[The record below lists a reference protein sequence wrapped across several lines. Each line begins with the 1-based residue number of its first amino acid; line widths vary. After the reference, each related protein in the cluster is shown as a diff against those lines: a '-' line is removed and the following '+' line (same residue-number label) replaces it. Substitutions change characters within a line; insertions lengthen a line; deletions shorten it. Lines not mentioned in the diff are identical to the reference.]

1 MHLTYFKMNKII
13 PLIIVMLILSSCG
26 KKDKTTVDSVIE
38 SKDLKSIRLK
48 KSEMVVEQNEI
59 KEQIK
64 RLDIAISELDDRRK
78 VPLITTFVVKEEIF
92 DHYLEIQGNVT
103 TRDLLV
109 IYPEFSG
116 ILTNVYVKEGQWVKK
131 GQVLGKID
139 DGGLSQQLA
148 QLNIQVDLAKT
159 TFERQ
164 QRLWDQKIG
173 SEMQYLQA
181 KSNYE
186 AQTQAIGQLEQQVS
200 KTIITAPFSGT
211 IDDVLTEQGSVVL
224 PGQTPLMR
232 IVNLN
237 NMYIVTDVPEKYVS
251 NITINKRVEVEFPV
265 LNKKI
270 ESKVRQVGSFI
281 NPSNRTFKVEV
292 AIPNKEKSIKP
303 NLTAKLRINDYSN
316 PNALLIPQSII
327 SENAN
332 GEQYIYVIKNKTSNN
347 EAFAE
352 KVVIETSL
360 TQGDVI
366 EVITGLEPGME
377 IIQEGARSVN
387 DGQKVK
393 IINPES

>member
-1 MHLTYFKMNKII
+1 MNKII
-13 PLIIVMLILSSCG
+13 TLLITIVMLSACG
-26 KKDKTTVDSVIE
+26 KKDQTTVESVIE
-38 SKDLKSIRLK
+38 SKDLKTIRLK
-48 KSEMVVEQNEI
+48 KSELVTLQNEI

-64 RLDIAISELDDRRK
+64 LLDISIEELDQDK
-78 VPLITTFVVKEEIF
+78 KIPLITTFKLEETVF
-92 DHYLEIQGNVT
+92 DHFLELQGNVT
-103 TRDLLV
+103 TKDLLV
-109 IYPEFSG
+109 IYPEYSG
-116 ILTNVYVKEGQWVKK
+116 ILTNVYVKDGQSVKK

-148 QLNIQVDLAKT
+148 QLKIQVDLAKT

-232 IVNLN
+232 IVNLD
-237 NMYIVTDVPEKYVS
+237 NMYIETEVPEKYIS
-251 NITINKRVEVEFPV
+251 NITMNKKVEVEFPV
-265 LNKKI
+265 LGKKL
-270 ESKVRQVGSFI
+270 ESRVRQVGDFI

-292 AIPNKEKSIKP
+292 SIPNKEKSIKP

-316 PNALLIPQSII
+316 SKALLIPQSII
-327 SENAN
+327 SENAE
-332 GEQYIYVIKNKTSNN
+332 GEQYIYVIDGKT
-347 EAFAE
+347 EGAE
-352 KVVIETSL
+352 DTAAKIIIETGL
-360 TQGDVI
+360 TQGDFI
-366 EVITGLEPGME
+366 EVTSGLEPGMQV
-377 IIQEGARSVN
+377 IHEGARSVN

-393 IINPES
+393 IINEAS

>member
-1 MHLTYFKMNKII
+1 MNKII
-13 PLIIVMLILSSCG
+13 PLILVMLILSSCG
-26 KKDKTTVDSVIE
+26 KKDETTVESVIE
-38 SKDLKSIRLK
+38 SKDLESIRLK
-48 KSEMVVEQNEI
+48 KSEMVVQQIEI

-78 VPLITTFVVKEEIF
+78 VPLITTFVVKETVF
-92 DHYLEIQGNVT
+92 NHYLEIQGNVT
-103 TRDLLV
+103 TKDLLV

-116 ILTNVYVKEGQWVKK
+116 ILTHVYIKEGQWVNK
-131 GQVLGKID
+131 GQILAKID

-148 QLNIQVDLAKT
+148 QLNIQVELART

-186 AQTQAIGQLEQQVS
+186 AQTQAIGQLEQQVA

-265 LNKKI
+265 LGKKI
-270 ESKVRQVGSFI
+270 NSKVRQVGSFI

-316 PNALLIPQSII
+316 PKALLIPQSII

-332 GEQYIYVIKNKTSNN
+332 GEQYIYVIKNKTSIN
-347 EAFAE
+347 EAIAE
-352 KVVIETSL
+352 KVIIETSL

>member
-1 MHLTYFKMNKII
+1 MNKII
-13 PLIIVMLILSSCG
+13 PLILVMLILSSCG
-26 KKDKTTVDSVIE
+26 KKDNTTVESVIE

-48 KSEMVVEQNEI
+48 KSEMVVQQSEI

-64 RLDIAISELDDRRK
+64 RLDIAISELDDIRK

-92 DHYLEIQGNVT
+92 NHYLEIQGNVT
-103 TRDLLV
+103 TKDLLV

-116 ILTNVYVKEGQWVKK
+116 ILTHVYIKEGQWVNK

-316 PNALLIPQSII
+316 PKALLIPQSII

-332 GEQYIYVIKNKTSNN
+332 GEQYIYVIKNKVSNA

>member
-1 MHLTYFKMNKII
+1 
-13 PLIIVMLILSSCG
+13 MLILSSCG
-26 KKDKTTVDSVIE
+26 KKDETTVESVLE

-48 KSEMVVEQNEI
+48 KSEMVVQQNEI

-64 RLDIAISELDDRRK
+64 RLDIAISELDDQRK
-78 VPLITTFVVKEEIF
+78 VPLITTFIVQEAVF
-92 DHYLEIQGNVT
+92 NHYLEIQGNVT
-103 TRDLLV
+103 TKDLLV

-116 ILTNVYVKEGQWVKK
+116 ILTHVYIKEGQWVKK

-148 QLNIQVDLAKT
+148 QLNVQVELAKT

-186 AQTQAIGQLEQQVS
+186 AQTLAIGQLEQQVS

-232 IVNLN
+232 IVNLE

-265 LNKKI
+265 LGKKI
-270 ESKVRQVGSFI
+270 DSKVRQVGSFI

-316 PNALLIPQSII
+316 PKALLIPQSII

-332 GEQYIYVIKNKTSNN
+332 GEQYIYVIKNKTSDS
-347 EAFAE
+347 EAIAE
-352 KVVIETSL
+352 KIIIETSL

>member
-1 MHLTYFKMNKII
+1 MNKII
-13 PLIIVMLILSSCG
+13 PLILVMLVLSSCG
-26 KKDKTTVDSVIE
+26 KKDETTVESVIE

-48 KSEMVVEQNEI
+48 KSEMVVQQSEI

-64 RLDIAISELDDRRK
+64 RLDIAISELDDIRK
-78 VPLITTFVVKEEIF
+78 VPLITTFVVKEEVF
-92 DHYLEIQGNVT
+92 NHYLEIQGNVT
-103 TRDLLV
+103 TKDLLV

-116 ILTNVYVKEGQWVKK
+116 ILTHVYIKEGQWVNK

-186 AQTQAIGQLEQQVS
+186 AQTLAIGQLEQQVS

-232 IVNLN
+232 IVNLD
-237 NMYIVTDVPEKYVS
+237 NMYIVTNVPEKYVS

-270 ESKVRQVGSFI
+270 DSKVRQVSSFI

-303 NLTAKLRINDYSN
+303 NLTAKLRINDYTN
-316 PNALLIPQSII
+316 PKALLIPQSII
-327 SENAN
+327 SENAD

-347 EAFAE
+347 EASAE
-352 KVVIETSL
+352 KVIIETSL

>member
-1 MHLTYFKMNKII
+1 MNKII
-13 PLIIVMLILSSCG
+13 TLIIITVLFSACG
-26 KKDKTTVDSVIE
+26 EKDQTSVESIIE

-48 KSEMVVEQNEI
+48 KTELVTQQNEI

-64 RLDIAISELDDRRK
+64 RLDIVISELDIDSK
-78 VPLITTFVVKEEIF
+78 VPLITTFIVKEQIF
-92 DHYLEIQGNVT
+92 THYLELQGNVT
-103 TRDLLV
+103 TKDLLV
-109 IYPEFSG
+109 IYPEYSG
-116 ILTNVYVKEGQWVKK
+116 ILTNVYVSEGQWVKK

-148 QLNIQVDLAKT
+148 QLKIQLELAKT

-186 AQTQAIGQLEQQVS
+186 AQAMAISQLEQQVS
-200 KTIITAPFSGT
+200 KTVITAPFSGT

-232 IVNLN
+232 IVNLD
-237 NMYIVTDVPEKYVS
+237 NMYIVSDVPEKYVS
-251 NITINKRVEVEFPV
+251 NITKNKRVEVEFPV

-281 NPSNRTFKVEV
+281 SPNNRTFKVEV
-292 AIPNKEKSIKP
+292 SIPNKEKSIKP
-303 NLTAKLRINDYSN
+303 NLTAKLRINDYTN
-316 PNALLIPQSII
+316 AKALLIPQSII

-332 GEQYIYVIKNKTSNN
+332 GEQYIYVIKNKADETD
-347 EAFAE
+347 AVAE
-352 KVVIETSL
+352 KIIIKTSL
-360 TQGDVI
+360 TQGDLI
-366 EVITGLEPGME
+366 EVIEGLEPGME
-377 IIQEGARSVN
+377 IIREGARSVN
-387 DGQKVK
+387 DGQKVR
-393 IINPES
+393 IINQES

>member
-1 MHLTYFKMNKII
+1 MNKII
-13 PLIIVMLILSSCG
+13 PLILVMLILSSCG
-26 KKDKTTVDSVIE
+26 KKDKTTVESVIE
-38 SKDLKSIRLK
+38 SKDLESIRLK
-48 KSEMVVEQNEI
+48 KSEMVVQQIEI

-78 VPLITTFVVKEEIF
+78 VPLITTFVVKEAVF
-92 DHYLEIQGNVT
+92 NHYLEIQGNVT
-103 TRDLLV
+103 TKDLLV

-116 ILTNVYVKEGQWVKK
+116 ILTHVYIKEGQWVNK
-131 GQVLGKID
+131 GQVLAKID

-148 QLNIQVDLAKT
+148 QLNIQVELART

-186 AQTQAIGQLEQQVS
+186 AQTQAIGQLEQQVA

-251 NITINKRVEVEFPV
+251 NISINKRVEVEFPV
-265 LNKKI
+265 LGKKI
-270 ESKVRQVGSFI
+270 DSKVRQVGSFI

-316 PNALLIPQSII
+316 PKALLIPQSII

-332 GEQYIYVIKNKTSNN
+332 GEQYIYVIKNKTSTN
-347 EAFAE
+347 EAIAE
-352 KVVIETSL
+352 KVIIETSL

>member
-1 MHLTYFKMNKII
+1 
-13 PLIIVMLILSSCG
+13 MLILSSCG
-26 KKDKTTVDSVIE
+26 KKDETTVESVIE

-48 KSEMVVEQNEI
+48 KSEMVVQQNEI

-64 RLDIAISELDDRRK
+64 RLDIAISELDDLRK
-78 VPLITTFVVKEEIF
+78 VPLITTFVVKEAVF
-92 DHYLEIQGNVT
+92 NHYLEIQGNVT
-103 TRDLLV
+103 TKDLLV

-116 ILTNVYVKEGQWVKK
+116 ILTHVYIKEGQWVNK

-148 QLNIQVDLAKT
+148 QLNIQVDLART

-265 LNKKI
+265 LGKKI
-270 ESKVRQVGSFI
+270 DSKIRQVGSFI

-292 AIPNKEKSIKP
+292 AIPNKENSIKP
-303 NLTAKLRINDYSN
+303 NLTAKLRINDYTN
-316 PNALLIPQSII
+316 PKALLIPQSII

-332 GEQYIYVIKNKTSNN
+332 GEQYVYVIKNRTSNA

>member
-1 MHLTYFKMNKII
+1 MNKII
-13 PLIIVMLILSSCG
+13 TLIIITVLFSACE
-26 KKDKTTVDSVIE
+26 KKDQSTIE
-38 SKDLKSIRLK
+38 SLIESNDLKSIRIRKTEL
-48 KSEMVVEQNEI
+48 VTQQNDI

-64 RLDIAISELDDRRK
+64 RLDIAISQLDAVTK
-78 VPLITTFVVKEEIF
+78 IPLITTFIVEEQEFI
-92 DHYLEIQGNVT
+92 HYLELQGNVT
-103 TRDLLV
+103 TKDLLV
-109 IYPEFSG
+109 IYPEYSG
-116 ILTNVYVKEGQWVKK
+116 ILINVYVKEGQWVKK

-148 QLNIQVDLAKT
+148 QLKIQLELAKT

-186 AQTQAIGQLEQQVS
+186 AQSMAIAQLEQQVS

-211 IDDVLTEQGSVVL
+211 IDDVLTEQGSVVM

-232 IVNLN
+232 IVNLE

-251 NITINKRVEVEFPV
+251 NITKNKRVEVEFPV
-265 LNKKI
+265 LDKKI

-281 NPSNRTFKVEV
+281 SPNNRTFKVEV
-292 AIPNKEKSIKP
+292 SIPNKEKSIKP

-316 PNALLIPQSII
+316 PQALLIPQSII
-327 SENAN
+327 SENAS
-332 GEQYIYVIKNKTSNN
+332 GEQYIYIIKNKNN
-347 EAFAE
+347 DTDAEAE
-352 KVVIETSL
+352 KIVIRTGL

-366 EVITGLEPGME
+366 EVIEGLEPGME
-377 IIQEGARSVN
+377 IIREGARSVN
-387 DGQKVK
+387 DGQKVR
-393 IINPES
+393 IINQES

>member
-1 MHLTYFKMNKII
+1 MNKII
-13 PLIIVMLILSSCG
+13 PLILVMLILSSCG
-26 KKDKTTVDSVIE
+26 KKDETTVESVIE
-38 SKDLKSIRLK
+38 TKDLKTIRLK
-48 KSEMVVEQNEI
+48 KSEMVVQQIEI

-78 VPLITTFVVKEEIF
+78 VPLITTFVVKESDF
-92 DHYLEIQGNVT
+92 NHYLEIQGNVT
-103 TRDLLV
+103 TKDLLV

-116 ILTNVYVKEGQWVKK
+116 ILTHVYIKEGQWVNK
-131 GQVLGKID
+131 GQVLAKID

-148 QLNIQVDLAKT
+148 QLNIQVELART

-186 AQTQAIGQLEQQVS
+186 AQTQAIGQLEQQVA
-200 KTIITAPFSGT
+200 KTIISAPFSGT

-251 NITINKRVEVEFPV
+251 NISINKRVEVEFPV
-265 LNKKI
+265 LGKKI
-270 ESKVRQVGSFI
+270 DSKVRQVGSFI

-316 PNALLIPQSII
+316 PKALLIPQSII
-327 SENAN
+327 SENAK
-332 GEQYIYVIKNKTSNN
+332 GEQYIYVIKNKTSKN
-347 EAFAE
+347 EAIAE
-352 KVVIETSL
+352 KVIIETSL

>member
-1 MHLTYFKMNKII
+1 M
-13 PLIIVMLILSSCG
+13 S
-26 KKDKTTVDSVIE
+26 TTCN
-38 SKDLKSIRLK
+38 DLKSIRLK
-48 KSEMVVEQNEI
+48 KSEMVVQQNEI
-59 KEQIK
+59 EEQIK
-64 RLDIAISELDDRRK
+64 RLVIAISELDDQRK
-78 VPLITTFVVKEEIF
+78 VPLITTFIVQEAVF
-92 DHYLEIQGNVT
+92 NHYLEIQGNVT
-103 TRDLLV
+103 TKDLLV

-116 ILTNVYVKEGQWVKK
+116 ILTHVYIKEGQWVKK

-148 QLNIQVDLAKT
+148 QLNVQVELAKT

-186 AQTQAIGQLEQQVS
+186 AQTLAIGQLEQQVS

-232 IVNLN
+232 IVNLE

-265 LNKKI
+265 LGKKI
-270 ESKVRQVGSFI
+270 DSKVRQVGSFI

-316 PNALLIPQSII
+316 PKALLIPQSII

-332 GEQYIYVIKNKTSNN
+332 GEQYIYVIKNKTSDS
-347 EAFAE
+347 EAIAE
-352 KVVIETSL
+352 KIIIETSL

>member
-1 MHLTYFKMNKII
+1 MNKII
-13 PLIIVMLILSSCG
+13 PLLILIIILSACG
-26 KKDKTTVDSVIE
+26 KNDQTTVESVIE
-38 SKDLKSIRLK
+38 SKDLGSIRLK
-48 KSEMVVEQNEI
+48 KSELVTRQNEI

-64 RLDIAISELDDRRK
+64 LLDMAIEELDQAKRI
-78 VPLITTFVVKEEIF
+78 PLITTFKLEETVF
-92 DHYLEIQGNVT
+92 NHFLELQGNVT
-103 TRDLLV
+103 TKDLLV
-109 IYPEFSG
+109 IYPEYSG
-116 ILTNVYVKEGQWVKK
+116 ILTHVYVKDGQRVNK

-148 QLNIQVDLAKT
+148 QLKIQVDLAKT

-200 KTIITAPFSGT
+200 KTVITAPFSGT

-232 IVNLN
+232 IVNLD

-251 NITINKRVEVEFPV
+251 NITENKKVEVEFPV
-265 LNKKI
+265 LGKKL
-270 ESKVRQVGSFI
+270 ESRVRQVGDFI

-292 AIPNKEKSIKP
+292 SIPNKEKSIKP
-303 NLTAKLRINDYSN
+303 NLTARLRINDYSN
-316 PNALLIPQSII
+316 SKALLIPQSII
-327 SENAN
+327 SENAE
-332 GEQYIYVIKNKTSNN
+332 GEQYIYIVDNKTEGN
-347 EAFAE
+347 EATAA
-352 KVVIETSL
+352 KMIIETGR
-360 TQGDVI
+360 TQGDFI
-366 EVITGLEPGME
+366 EVLNGLQPGME
-377 IIQEGARSVN
+377 IIHEGARSVN

-393 IINPES
+393 IINEES

>member
-1 MHLTYFKMNKII
+1 MNKII
-13 PLIIVMLILSSCG
+13 PLILVMLILSSCG
-26 KKDKTTVDSVIE
+26 KKDETTVESVIE

-48 KSEMVVEQNEI
+48 KSEMVVQQNEI

-64 RLDIAISELDDRRK
+64 RLDIAISELDDLRK
-78 VPLITTFVVKEEIF
+78 VPLITTFVVKEAVF
-92 DHYLEIQGNVT
+92 NHYLEIQGNVT
-103 TRDLLV
+103 TKDLLV

-116 ILTNVYVKEGQWVKK
+116 ILTHVYIKEGQWVNK

-148 QLNIQVDLAKT
+148 QLNIQVELART

-292 AIPNKEKSIKP
+292 AIPNKENSIKP
-303 NLTAKLRINDYSN
+303 NLTAKLRINDYTN
-316 PNALLIPQSII
+316 PKALLIPQSII

-332 GEQYIYVIKNKTSNN
+332 GEQYVYVIKNRTSNA

>member
-1 MHLTYFKMNKII
+1 MNKII
-13 PLIIVMLILSSCG
+13 PLILVMLILSSCG
-26 KKDKTTVDSVIE
+26 KKDETTVESVIE

-48 KSEMVVEQNEI
+48 KSEMVVQQTEI

-64 RLDIAISELDDRRK
+64 RLDIAISELDDQRK
-78 VPLITTFVVKEEIF
+78 VPLITTFVVKEDVF
-92 DHYLEIQGNVT
+92 NHYLEIQGNVT
-103 TRDLLV
+103 TKDLMV

-116 ILTNVYVKEGQWVKK
+116 ILTHVYIKEGQWVNK

-148 QLNIQVDLAKT
+148 QLNIQVELART

-186 AQTQAIGQLEQQVS
+186 AQTQAIGQLEQQVA

-224 PGQTPLMR
+224 PGQTPLIR

-265 LNKKI
+265 LGKKI
-270 ESKVRQVGSFI
+270 DSKVRQVGSFI

-303 NLTAKLRINDYSN
+303 NLTAKLRINDYTN
-316 PNALLIPQSII
+316 PKALLIPQSII

-332 GEQYIYVIKNKTSNN
+332 GEQYIYVIKNKTSNS
-347 EAFAE
+347 EAIAE
-352 KVVIETSL
+352 KVIIETSL

>member
-1 MHLTYFKMNKII
+1 MNKII
-13 PLIIVMLILSSCG
+13 PLILVMLILSSCG
-26 KKDKTTVDSVIE
+26 KKDKTTVESVIE

-48 KSEMVVEQNEI
+48 KSEMVVQQNEI
-59 KEQIK
+59 KGQIK
-64 RLDIAISELDDRRK
+64 RLDIAISELDDQRK
-78 VPLITTFVVKEEIF
+78 IPLITTFLVKEAVF
-92 DHYLEIQGNVT
+92 NHYLEIQGNVT
-103 TRDLLV
+103 TKDLLV

-131 GQVLGKID
+131 DQVLGKID

-148 QLNIQVDLAKT
+148 QLNIQVELART

-211 IDDVLTEQGSVVL
+211 IDDIFTEQGSVVL

-232 IVNLN
+232 IVNLE

-251 NITINKRVEVEFPV
+251 NITTNKRVEVEFPV
-265 LNKKI
+265 LGKKI
-270 ESKVRQVGSFI
+270 DSKVRQVGSFI

-316 PNALLIPQSII
+316 PKALLIPQSII

-332 GEQYIYVIKNKTSNN
+332 GEQYIYVIKNKTSNS
-347 EAFAE
+347 EAIAE
-352 KVVIETSL
+352 KVIIETSL

>member
-1 MHLTYFKMNKII
+1 MNKII
-13 PLIIVMLILSSCG
+13 PLILVMLILSSCG
-26 KKDKTTVDSVIE
+26 KKDETTVESVIE

-48 KSEMVVEQNEI
+48 KSEMVVQQREI

-64 RLDIAISELDDRRK
+64 RLDIAISELDDIRK

-92 DHYLEIQGNVT
+92 NHYLEIQGNVT
-103 TRDLLV
+103 TKDLLV

-116 ILTNVYVKEGQWVKK
+116 ILTHVYIKEGQWVNK

-148 QLNIQVDLAKT
+148 QLNIQVELART

-186 AQTQAIGQLEQQVS
+186 AQTQAIGQLEQQVA

-292 AIPNKEKSIKP
+292 AIPNKENSIKP
-303 NLTAKLRINDYSN
+303 NLTAKLRINDYTN
-316 PNALLIPQSII
+316 PKALLIPQSII

-332 GEQYIYVIKNKTSNN
+332 GEQYVYVIKNRTSNA